1 MEQKTNEGWEKRYS
15 NLLTPGTRIMAPT
28 AQEAMST
35 HNTREGIEEIIEEKI
50 KGYYEDIEQHERT
63 KEAIKNKEVVYLG
76 EFGNVLCEDDYLAW
90 EEWVDSV
97 AIGGSSRE
105 KFIKLNLNRHQELQK
120 ARESERERILTEID
134 RLGNFWTNNGAW
146 KIPTD
151 QEMADDSF
159 KALKFGKVEIL
170 SDLKKFIQSELDQPT
185 EINIEL
191 PDVSNTGGKAKPR
204 IHMAPGDSSCISC
217 EG

>member
-1 MEQKTNEGWEKRYS
+1 MT
-15 NLLTPGTRIMAPT
+15 
-28 AQEAMST
+28 T

-120 ARESERERILTEID
+120 ARELVPQF
-134 RLGNFWTNNGAW
+134 LC
-146 KIPTD
+146 
-151 QEMADDSF
+151 
-159 KALKFGKVEIL
+159 L
-170 SDLKKFIQSELDQPT
+170 
-185 EINIEL
+185 
-191 PDVSNTGGKAKPR
+191 
-204 IHMAPGDSSCISC
+204 IHS
-217 EG
+217 